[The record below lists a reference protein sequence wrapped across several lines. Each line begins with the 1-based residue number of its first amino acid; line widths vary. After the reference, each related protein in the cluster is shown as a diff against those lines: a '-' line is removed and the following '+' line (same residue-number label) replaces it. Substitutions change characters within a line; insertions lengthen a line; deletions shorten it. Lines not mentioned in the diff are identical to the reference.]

1 MSQASIPKYAIP
13 SREAGFDY
21 KEVSVSEPE
30 ETSERDSQEPISWTP
45 GIYPDALG
53 RFGVF
58 GGRFVPETL
67 IPALDEL
74 AAEYEKAKNDTNFQR
89 EVDYFLHDFV
99 GRETPLYHAE
109 RLSQKYNAK
118 IYMKREDLCHTG
130 AHKINNTIGQILLA
144 RRMNK
149 KRIIAETGAGQHG
162 VATATVC
169 ARFGLSCDVYMG
181 EEDVHRQSL
190 NVSRMQLM
198 GARVVT
204 VTSGTRTLKDATNEA
219 MRDWVTNVRDTH
231 YIIGSV
237 VGPHPYPMLVRDFQ
251 SVIGKETR
259 AQVLEREGRLPD
271 YVVACVGGGSNA
283 MGIFYPFV
291 NDASV
296 QLIGVEAAGL
306 GIETGHHCAP
316 LTAGSPGVFQ
326 GSASYL
332 IQDADGQ
339 VAPSHSISAG
349 LDYPGVGPEHSF
361 LKDAQR
367 AQYGS
372 VTDKEALTALQWL
385 ARNEGII
392 TALETAHAFAYLDKM
407 QAMGQLNPD
416 TIVVVNCS
424 GRGDKDM
431 NTVIEEL
438 QKEELQKEAS
448 GKVGLEREA
457 EQNIETELEKNISVS
472 SNQAI

>member
-1 MSQASIPKYAIP
+1 MSKANVTLS
-13 SREAGFDY
+13 SFSFRETNFDR
-21 KEVSVSEPE
+21 KEVVDCNQGEIAREFVPGS
-30 ETSERDSQEPISWTP
+30 ISWKP

-53 RFGVF
+53 RFGAF

-74 AAEYEKAKNDTNFQR
+74 AAEYEKAKADISFQR
-89 EVDYFLHDFV
+89 EVDYYLHDFV

-144 RRMNK
+144 RRMGK
-149 KRIIAETGAGQHG
+149 PRIIAETGAGQHG

-219 MRDWVTNVRDTH
+219 MRDWVTNVRNTH

-251 SVIGKETR
+251 SVIGIETR
-259 AQVLEREGRLPD
+259 KQVLEREGRLPD

-291 NDASV
+291 NDSSV

-306 GIETGHHCAP
+306 GIETGRHCAP

-332 IQDADGQ
+332 IQDTDGQ

-361 LKDAQR
+361 MKDARR

-372 VTDKEALTALQWL
+372 VTDNEALMMLQWL

-407 QAMGQLNPD
+407 QALGQLSPE

-438 QKEELQKEAS
+438 EKKS
-448 GKVGLEREA
+448 
-457 EQNIETELEKNISVS
+457 LEKKALEKKTIVPS
-472 SNQAI
+472 SQAI

>member
-1 MSQASIPKYAIP
+1 MSHIAVELARDDFAENPIEAALDSALASPDA
-13 SREAGFDY
+13 AA
-21 KEVSVSEPE
+21 
-30 ETSERDSQEPISWTP
+30 WTP
-45 GIYPDALG
+45 GLVPDARG
-53 RFGVF
+53 RFGAF

-74 AAEYEKAKNDTNFQR
+74 AAEYEKAKADPEFQR
-89 EVDYFLHDFV
+89 EIDYYLRDFV
-99 GRETPLYHAE
+99 GRATPLYHAE
-109 RLSQKYNAK
+109 RLSEKYGAK
-118 IYMKREDLCHTG
+118 IYAKREDLCHTG
-130 AHKINNTIGQILLA
+130 AHKINNTVGQILLA
-144 RRMNK
+144 RRMGK
-149 KRIIAETGAGQHG
+149 PRIIAETGAGQHG

-169 ARFGLSCDVYMG
+169 ARFGLECDVYMG

-190 NVSRMQLM
+190 NVSRMKLM

-219 MRDWVTNVRDTH
+219 MRDWVTHVRNTH

-237 VGPHPYPMLVRDFQ
+237 VGPHPYPMIVRDFQ
-251 SVIGKETR
+251 SVIGRETR
-259 AQVLEREGRLPD
+259 AQMLEREGRLPD

-291 NDASV
+291 NDSNV
-296 QLIGVEAAGL
+296 KLIGVEAAGH
-306 GIETGHHCAP
+306 GIETGRHCAP
-316 LTAGSPGVFQ
+316 LSAGTPGVFQ

-361 LKDAQR
+361 LKDARR
-367 AQYGS
+367 AQYVAIS
-372 VTDKEALTALQWL
+372 DSEALAGLQWL

-392 TALETAHAFAYLDKM
+392 CALETAHAFAHLDKM
-407 QAMGQLNPD
+407 QAQGQLTPE
-416 TIVVVNCS
+416 TIVVINCS

-431 NTVIEEL
+431 NTVV
-438 QKEELQKEAS
+438 Q
-448 GKVGLEREA
+448 
-457 EQNIETELEKNISVS
+457 ELEL
-472 SNQAI
+472 